1 MLPVDYCHTLKQV
14 LYKLFFVR
22 YEIKQRKATQLY
34 ENEGHHIVAAT
45 PPGVAGW
52 PILLKW
58 VQRLWDKICYKWC
71 VTTPAV
77 CEHDYPTQFHLLGL
91 ALILQSDSY
100 LHVRAAGN
108 NFRLCACKSFFCL
121 PFLPTLSCSQQRVSK
136 ALSQNIETQPDC
148 NGAPTQSL
156 SNRRLVVTLMTD
168 YPKIRLSPIT
178 DILIC

>member
-1 MLPVDYCHTLKQV
+1 MIMKV
-14 LYKLFFVR
+14 
-22 YEIKQRKATQLY
+22 I
-34 ENEGHHIVAAT
+34 I
-45 PPGVAGW
+45 GVAGW

-58 VQRLWDKICYKWC
+58 VQRSWDKICYKWC

-77 CEHDYPTQFHLLGL
+77 CEHDYPTQLHLLGL

-100 LHVRAAGN
+100 LHVRAAAN

-121 PFLPTLSCSQQRVSK
+121 PFLSFPPSL
-136 ALSQNIETQPDC
+136 ALNNVFQKRSLKILKPNTRDGQTWLQWC
-148 NGAPTQSL
+148 QLYTHPTQCL
-156 SNRRLVVTLMTD
+156 SNRCLVVTLMTD